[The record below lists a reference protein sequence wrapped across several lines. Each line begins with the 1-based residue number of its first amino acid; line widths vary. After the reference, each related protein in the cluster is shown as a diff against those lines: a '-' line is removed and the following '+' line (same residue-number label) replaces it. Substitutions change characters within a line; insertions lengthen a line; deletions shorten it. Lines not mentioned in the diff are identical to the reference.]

1 MPTPSELAFLRE
13 QRIPES
19 DVFHA
24 EGMPKKL
31 YKPMMEEIGAIV
43 VTGAAP
49 CSAVGH
55 TIRTRAGH
63 CAQCDTSRIAYQR
76 RHRSKG
82 FVYVAHSHSL
92 DLVKIGSSTDPLR
105 RVAGLASM
113 GYGGGSDWRLVRHYP
128 SSAAGL
134 VEFNVHAQLEAKR
147 IPVVYLRD
155 GFSVCCREAFRVHPM
170 DALRAVERALREQ

>member
-1 MPTPSELAFLRE
+1 MPTSAELAFLHE

-31 YKPMMEEIGAIV
+31 YKPVMEELGAIF
-43 VTGAAP
+43 VTGSAP
-49 CSAVGH
+49 CLAAGH

-82 FVYVAHSHSL
+82 FVYVAHSRSL
-92 DLVKIGSSTDPLR
+92 DLVKIGSSKDPLR
-105 RVAGLASM
+105 RVNGLAKM
-113 GYGGGSDWRLVRHYP
+113 GYGGCADWHLVRHYP
-128 SSAAGL
+128 SSSVGR
-134 VEFNVHAQLEAKR
+134 VEFNAHAQLESER
-147 IPVVYLRD
+147 VPVVYLRD
-155 GFSVCCREAFRVHPM
+155 GFRVCCREAFRVRPS
-170 DALRAVERALREQ
+170 DALRAVERALQEQ